1 MIKFQRSLRGGFQ
14 SRLSSRAAATIKGER
29 TKKMK
34 GLKYTTACVMCL
46 LSVFIQIVFIYELA
60 PFPTS
65 FSENSGDPKFVK

>member
-1 MIKFQRSLRGGFQ
+1 MIISLLKYKFSLDCPVEPQ
-14 SRLSSRAAATIKGER
+14 PRLKVKEQ
-29 TKKMK
+29 KKMK

>member
-1 MIKFQRSLRGGFQ
+1 MIKFQRRLRGGFQ
-14 SRLSSRAAATIKGER
+14 SRLSSRATATVKEQ
-29 TKKMK
+29 KKMK